1 MISLTQGDVHNIL
14 LLFLASI
21 GAVYFLKNPKAP
33 KINFSNFNKDSNT
46 LDDSLNPEQD
56 SDQDNHSLE
65 ILEVAENVFDDSVAK
80 EEYSD
85 QENSSSEI
93 LEVAEKQKKINTTN
107 QSDKE
112 EISKIS
118 LQTILK
124 EALPVFLSLLAIYL
138 LYKYF
143 SASPLTDFLFSL

>member
-21 GAVYFLKNPKAP
+21 GSVYFLKNPKAP
-33 KINFSNFNKDSNT
+33 KINFSNFNKDPNT
-46 LDDSLNPEQD
+46 LDDSVNPEQD
-56 SDQDNHSLE
+56 SDQENPSLE
-65 ILEVAENVFDDSVAK
+65 ILEVAENVLDDSVEQ
-80 EEYSD
+80 EESSD
-85 QENSSSEI
+85 QENSSSEN
-93 LEVAEKQKKINTTN
+93 LEVAEKQKINTTN
-107 QSDKE
+107 QSDQ

-118 LQTILK
+118 LETILK
-124 EALPVFLSLLAIYL
+124 EALPVFLSLLVIYL

>member
-21 GAVYFLKNPKAP
+21 GAVYFLKSPKAP
-33 KINFSNFNKDSNT
+33 KINFSNFNKDPNT

-65 ILEVAENVFDDSVAK
+65 ILEFAENVFDDSVAQ

-93 LEVAEKQKKINTTN
+93 LEVAEKQKINTTN

-118 LQTILK
+118 LETILK

>member
-21 GAVYFLKNPKAP
+21 GSVYFLKNPKAP
-33 KINFSNFNKDSNT
+33 KINFSNFNKDPNT
-46 LDDSLNPEQD
+46 LDDSVNPEQD
-56 SDQDNHSLE
+56 SDQENPSLE
-65 ILEVAENVFDDSVAK
+65 ILELAENVLDDSVEQ
-80 EEYSD
+80 EESSD
-85 QENSSSEI
+85 QENSSSEN
-93 LEVAEKQKKINTTN
+93 LEVAEKQKINTTN
-107 QSDKE
+107 QSDQ

-118 LQTILK
+118 LETILK
-124 EALPVFLSLLAIYL
+124 EALPVFLSLLVIYL

>member
-1 MISLTQGDVHNIL
+1 MILRFTQADIVNIL

-21 GAVYFLKNPKAP
+21 VSSYYVIKNPKV
-33 KINFSNFNKDSNT
+33 NFLDFNKEPNV
-46 LDDSLNPEQD
+46 LDNSVNQE
-56 SDQDNHSLE
+56 
-65 ILEVAENVFDDSVAK
+65 EN
-80 EEYSD
+80 SD

-93 LEVAEKQKKINTTN
+93 LEVAEKQKINTTN

-118 LQTILK
+118 LETILK
-124 EALPVFLSLLAIYL
+124 EALPVFLSLLVIYL

-143 SASPLTDFLFSL
+143 SAYPLTDFLFSL

>member
-1 MISLTQGDVHNIL
+1 MISLTQGDVYNIL

-33 KINFSNFNKDSNT
+33 KINFSNFNKDPNT

-56 SDQDNHSLE
+56 SAQDNHSLE
-65 ILEVAENVFDDSVAK
+65 ILELAENVFDDSVAQ

-93 LEVAEKQKKINTTN
+93 LEVAEKQKINTTN

-112 EISKIS
+112 EILKIS
-118 LQTILK
+118 LETILK
-124 EALPVFLSLLAIYL
+124 EALPVFLSLLAIYF

>member
-21 GAVYFLKNPKAP
+21 GSVYFLKNPKAP
-33 KINFSNFNKDSNT
+33 KINFSNFNKDPNT
-46 LDDSLNPEQD
+46 LDDSVNPEQD
-56 SDQDNHSLE
+56 SDQENPSLE
-65 ILEVAENVFDDSVAK
+65 ILELAENVLDDSVEQ
-80 EEYSD
+80 EESSD
-85 QENSSSEI
+85 QENSSSEN
-93 LEVAEKQKKINTTN
+93 LKVAEKQKINTTN
-107 QSDKE
+107 QSDQ

-118 LQTILK
+118 LETILK
-124 EALPVFLSLLAIYL
+124 EALPVFLSLLVIYL

>member
-21 GAVYFLKNPKAP
+21 GAVYFLKNPKVP
-33 KINFSNFNKDSNT
+33 KINFSNFNKDPNT
-46 LDDSLNPEQD
+46 LDDS
-56 SDQDNHSLE
+56 
-65 ILEVAENVFDDSVAK
+65 VAQ

-93 LEVAEKQKKINTTN
+93 LEVAEKQKINTTN

-112 EISKIS
+112 EILKIS
-118 LQTILK
+118 LETILK
-124 EALPVFLSLLAIYL
+124 EALPVFLSLLAIYI
-138 LYKYF
+138 LYKFF
-143 SASPLTDFLFSL
+143 SAYPLTDFLFSL

>member
-1 MISLTQGDVHNIL
+1 MISLTQGDFHNIL

-21 GAVYFLKNPKAP
+21 GAVYFLKNPKVP
-33 KINFSNFNKDSNT
+33 KINFSNFNKDPNT
-46 LDDSLNPEQD
+46 LDDS
-56 SDQDNHSLE
+56 
-65 ILEVAENVFDDSVAK
+65 VAQ
-80 EEYSD
+80 EEYSYK
-85 QENSSSEI
+85 ENSSSEI
-93 LEVAEKQKKINTTN
+93 LEVAEKQKINTTN

-118 LQTILK
+118 LETILK

-143 SASPLTDFLFSL
+143 SAYPLTDFLFSL

>member
-21 GAVYFLKNPKAP
+21 GSVYFLKNPKAP
-33 KINFSNFNKDSNT
+33 KINFSNFNKDPNT
-46 LDDSLNPEQD
+46 LDDSVNPEQD
-56 SDQDNHSLE
+56 SDQENPSLE
-65 ILEVAENVFDDSVAK
+65 ILELAENVLDDSVEQ
-80 EEYSD
+80 EESSD
-85 QENSSSEI
+85 QENSSSEN
-93 LEVAEKQKKINTTN
+93 LKVAEKQKINTTN
-107 QSDKE
+107 QSDQ

-118 LQTILK
+118 LETILK
-124 EALPVFLSLLAIYL
+124 EALPVVLSLLVIYL